1 MSSYDYCCEPVFT
14 DHCGPEWLILPTHM
28 CVMGLNNQLSVQSTQ
43 LRLILIGL
51 WLIHVTAAINV
62 CTSTFEWPGQLNL
75 CLCIAMFS
83 WAPQVQ
89 VYSLV
94 NSLQASS
101 PPLLFSL
108 PSPFSPFSFLSLLLS
123 LPPPFSSFFF
133 LSPLLSLCP
142 FLLLSLPPP
151 LPCFL
156 SPPLSSKTGV
166 FTYYR
171 PSY

>member
-14 DHCGPEWLILPTHM
+14 DHCSPEWLILSTHM

-51 WLIHVTAAINV
+51 WLVHVTAAINV

-108 PSPFSPFSFLSLLLS
+108 PPPFSPF
-123 LPPPFSSFFF
+123 FF
-133 LSPLLSLCP
+133 LSILSSFSLSPSSSPLLPLAPS
-142 FLLLSLPPP
+142 FLEM
-151 LPCFL
+151 
-156 SPPLSSKTGV
+156 GV